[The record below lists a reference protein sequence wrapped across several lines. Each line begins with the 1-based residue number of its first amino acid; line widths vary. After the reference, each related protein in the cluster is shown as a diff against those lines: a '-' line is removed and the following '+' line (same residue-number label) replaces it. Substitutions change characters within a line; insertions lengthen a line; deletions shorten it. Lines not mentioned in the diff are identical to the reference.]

1 MRDQAEREQRQDSI
15 IFVILLAILFL
26 AVAIYA
32 PGLFL

>member
-1 MRDQAEREQRQDSI
+1 MRDQAEREQREDSI
-15 IFVILLAILFL
+15 VFVILLAILSM